1 MSSTG
6 ISSLEQSLDK
16 ANTGLAEIADG
27 FATEDRT
34 FAYRVTRAWLH
45 ALRDRLPVTI
55 AANFAT
61 QLPELLCEVF
71 YDGWS
76 PSQVPTA

>member
-6 ISSLEQSLDK
+6 ISSLEQSIDK

-45 ALRDRLPVTI
+45 ALRDRLHVTI

-61 QLPELLCEVF
+61 QLPELLRGVF

-76 PSQVPTA
+76 PGQVPTA